1 MMPTPRIAILH
12 YAAPPTI
19 GGVESTIA
27 AHARLLVEHGYAVKI
42 IAGAGE
48 PFHPAIP
55 VEIIPDIGS
64 RSPRVAQ
71 VNDELARGIVD
82 GQLPVLA
89 HNLATQVSA
98 ALTGCDLL
106 IAHNVLSLHKNLALT
121 AALWQLRDTRNIPLI
136 TWCHDFAWTD
146 PQYAQD
152 IHPGYAWDLLRIPWK
167 DVTYVVVSE
176 SRRLELL
183 ELWARSWSGLAPEI
197 AVVPPGINPLEFFAV
212 QPQTAEWVRRF
223 DLFEAAPLL
232 LLPARVTRRKN
243 IEYALAITAALRDN
257 ALTPKLVITGPP
269 GPHNPANLEYL
280 ASLRAL
286 EKSLRLAGS
295 VYFLHEFGAVD
306 DAAMRDLY
314 LLADA
319 LLFPSEREGF
329 GIPLLEAG
337 AARLPIFCAALPP
350 FRETAQDNA
359 HYLEP
364 GASPQ
369 AAAAQ
374 IAATLTNDAAFRL
387 KQRVVREYSWQRIFS
402 EKIEPLIRQVQ
413 LTHGSQTL

>member
-1 MMPTPRIAILH
+1 MPTPRVAILH
-12 YAAPPTI
+12 FAAPPTI

-27 AHARLLVEHGYAVKI
+27 SHARLLVEHGYAVKI

-71 VNDELARGIVD
+71 VNDELARGIID
-82 GQLPVLA
+82 GRLPVLA

-98 ALTGCDLL
+98 SLTGCDLL

-121 AALWQLRDTRNIPLI
+121 AALWQLRDTQKIPLI

-152 IHPGYAWDLLRIPWK
+152 MHSGYVWDLLRIPWK
-167 DVTYVVVSE
+167 DVTYVVVSQ
-176 SRRLELL
+176 SRRAELQD
-183 ELWARSWSGLAPEI
+183 LWARSWPGPAPEI
-197 AVVPPGINPLEFFAV
+197 AVVPPGLNPLEFFSV
-212 QPQTAEWVRRF
+212 QPPTVEWVRRF
-223 DLFEAAPLL
+223 NLFKAVPLL

-243 IEYALAITAALRDN
+243 IEYALQVTAALRDQ
-257 ALTPKLVITGPP
+257 AMDPKLVVTGPP
-269 GPHNPANLEYL
+269 GPHNPTNAEYL
-280 ASLRAL
+280 ASLRTL
-286 EKSLRLAGS
+286 EQSLGLGDA
-295 VYFLHEFGAVD
+295 VVFLHEFGGVD

-337 AARLPIFCAALPP
+337 AARLPIFCAELPP
-350 FRETAQDNA
+350 FQETAQENA
-359 HYLEP
+359 HYLPP
-364 GASPQ
+364 GTSPQ
-369 AAAAQ
+369 TAAAQ
-374 IAATLTNDAAFRL
+374 IAATLANDTAFRL
-387 KQRVVREYSWQRIFS
+387 KQRVVREYSWERIFS
-402 EKIEPLIRQVQ
+402 ERIEPLIQAQ
-413 LTHGSQTL
+413 LIHGSQQP